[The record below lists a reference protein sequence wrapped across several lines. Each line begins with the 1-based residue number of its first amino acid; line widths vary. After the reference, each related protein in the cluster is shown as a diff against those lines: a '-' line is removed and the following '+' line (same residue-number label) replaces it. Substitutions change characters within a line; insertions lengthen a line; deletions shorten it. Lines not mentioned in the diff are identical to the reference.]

1 METLQHILRN
11 YNQLSDEAAAKRFKH
26 KIAGKYTKNSKSP
39 SKVDTRTYT
48 DNDGNVYTV
57 DLSRSSYSEAGGLS
71 LAVVKQRQNVEQERE
86 NLLKIKDANDKMLER
101 RKRQAQLAVD
111 SFAEASGEQK
121 VKLSQYHDAL
131 RKQIQRLENAN
142 NDIDTALKNLDVEQV
157 QLINAD
163 SAEAQNIFYKD
174 NDGKTTTL
182 AEEYK
187 KTKDVVTEEAK
198 EAKDKRLNRTAA
210 NRYQYNEIIE
220 ITTKDAQRELGDL
233 EEQNESSEIK
243 RAIAY
248 PIGDKNNAK
257 ATSILSSPY
266 YQARFWHGFFY
277 FEADPA
283 IVDSW
288 KSNDASQKRKA
299 KEAIK
304 KMDKLVQ

>member
-1 METLQHILRN
+1 MN
-11 YNQLSDEAAAKRFKH
+11 
-26 KIAGKYTKNSKSP
+26 
-39 SKVDTRTYT
+39 
-48 DNDGNVYTV
+48 
-57 DLSRSSYSEAGGLS
+57 
-71 LAVVKQRQNVEQERE
+71 
-86 NLLKIKDANDKMLER
+86 
-101 RKRQAQLAVD
+101 
-111 SFAEASGEQK
+111 
-121 VKLSQYHDAL
+121 
-131 RKQIQRLENAN
+131 
-142 NDIDTALKNLDVEQV
+142 TALQNLDVEQV
-157 QLINAD
+157 QLINVD
-163 SAEAQNIFYKD
+163 STEAQNMFYKD

-187 KTKDVVTEEAK
+187 KTKEIVTEEAK

-210 NRYQYNEIIE
+210 NRYQFSEIVQV
-220 ITTKDAQRELGDL
+220 TLDDAKRELGDL

-277 FEADPA
+277 FEADPT

>member
-1 METLQHILRN
+1 MLA
-11 YNQLSDEAAAKRFKH
+11 DEAAAKRFKH
-26 KIAGKYTKNSKSP
+26 KIAGKYTKNRKSP

-57 DLSRSSYSEAGGLS
+57 DLSRSAYSEAGGLS

-86 NLLKIKDANDKMLER
+86 KLLQNKAANDKMLER
-101 RKRQAQLAVD
+101 RKRQAQLAAN

-121 VKLSQYHDAL
+121 VKLSLYHDAL

-142 NDIDTALKNLDVEQV
+142 NTIDTALENLNVEQV
-157 QLINAD
+157 QLINVD
-163 SAEAQNIFYKD
+163 STDAQNIFYKD

-187 KTKDVVTEEAK
+187 KTRDVVAEEAK

-210 NRYQYNEIIE
+210 NRYQFSEIVQV
-220 ITTKDAQRELGDL
+220 TLDDTKRELGNL
-233 EEQNESSEIK
+233 EEQNESTEIK

-277 FEADPA
+277 FEADPT

-288 KSNDASQKRKA
+288 KSNDNSQKRKA

-304 KMDKLVQ
+304 KMDELVQ